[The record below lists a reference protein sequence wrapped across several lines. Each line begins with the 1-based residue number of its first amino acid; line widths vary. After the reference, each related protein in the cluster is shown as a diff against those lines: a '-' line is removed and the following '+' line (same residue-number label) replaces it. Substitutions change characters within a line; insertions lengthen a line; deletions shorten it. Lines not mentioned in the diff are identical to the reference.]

1 MRVCRPQVKG
11 HFAEENTEVGSSKPS
26 ARDQA
31 FEPGALPWITL
42 PGSILYFGTLLWDR
56 PKNNLCTGQRKKK
69 KKVFLINSDRL
80 VYNPPGAYQ
89 QPHHRLPCHFSRTR
103 GSSWAFAQTR
113 CLPKSFAALT
123 KFPDTHISG
132 Q

>member
-56 PKNNLCTGQRKKK
+56 PKNNQFSVEGAVHRPKKKK

-89 QPHHRLPCHFSRTR
+89 
-103 GSSWAFAQTR
+103 
-113 CLPKSFAALT
+113 
-123 KFPDTHISG
+123 
-132 Q
+132 